1 MNFFVYPAL
10 CLLGLHRTCPRCGGW
25 GRDPAT
31 LGLTR
36 CPMCGG
42 DGEVGIFMNDEYLE
56 DILSFIGLIVVIIS
70 VIVGAIQAIEK
81 GRAKG
86 QKSH

>member
-1 MNFFVYPAL
+1 
-10 CLLGLHRTCPRCGGW
+10 
-25 GRDPAT
+25 
-31 LGLTR
+31 
-36 CPMCGG
+36 
-42 DGEVGIFMNDEYLE
+42 MNDEYLE